1 MPAGPGRETPGEGD
15 AAVIHRN
22 SERGE
27 GKAGF
32 FIALAIIGIA
42 AFLGVKIIPVRV
54 NAYEFRDYIDE
65 ECRFAAV
72 RGSDAEVTKRILD
85 KARELEIPLDK
96 KKLKL
101 DRTRSHM
108 TIAASYEQPIDLK
121 LTTYV
126 YKFEHSYKAPL
137 F

>member
-1 MPAGPGRETPGEGD
+1 VGIRKHEA
-15 AAVIHRN
+15 
-22 SERGE
+22 GE

-32 FIALAIIGIA
+32 LIALAVIGIA

-54 NAYEFRDYIDE
+54 TAYQFKDYIEE
-65 ECRFAAV
+65 ECRFAAI
-72 RGSDAEVTKRILD
+72 RGSDAEVRKHILE

-96 KKLKL
+96 DGLTL
-101 DRTRSHM
+101 ERTRSHM
-108 TIAASYEQPIDLK
+108 TIAASYQQPVDLK

-126 YKFEHSYKAPL
+126 YKFSHSYKAPL